1 MTDEPATPDTIPT
14 GHADAAGGRG
24 ETELQRL
31 RLRRLVREQ
40 LAGAVGEDRLD
51 ITLANGMLTVFGC
64 PRCPAGGPYAS
75 A

>member
-1 MTDEPATPDTIPT
+1 MTDEPATPDTTTT
-14 GHADAAGGRG
+14 GHADPSARPG
-24 ETELQRL
+24 ESELR